1 MATIETKSD
10 KRIDPEWGLYPEDQI
25 NRDTNEA
32 SQESI
37 VLVINKLSLL
47 IEEEILAVL
56 PEYKEFT
63 YDEIVTWIRLNSYW
77 SGKDDMST
85 YHWIYP
91 VIPTMMSKLS
101 SPEIGHLIQSTRIVR
116 TVFQNSQR
124 INSPCCSNLPYAKQ
138 LDFALAV
145 AEIYKEGGIKP
156 DHDLPMLSFG
166 HLSV

>member
-1 MATIETKSD
+1 MATIEIKFD

-25 NRDTNEA
+25 NKDTNEA

-37 VLVINKLSLL
+37 AIAMNKLLLL

-77 SGKDDMST
+77 SGKDYVST
-85 YHWIYP
+85 YHYIYP
-91 VIPTMMSKLS
+91 VIPTMISKLPN
-101 SPEIGHLIQSTRIVR
+101 PEIGHLTQSTRIVR
-116 TVFQNSQR
+116 TVFQNRSLL
-124 INSPCCSNLPYAKQ
+124 SNPPYARQ

-145 AEIYKEGGIKP
+145 AEIYKESGIKP
-156 DHDLPMLSFG
+156 DFDLPMLSFG
-166 HLSV
+166 PLSV

>member
-1 MATIETKSD
+1 MATLEIKFD
-10 KRIDPEWGLYPEDQI
+10 RRIDPEWGLYPEDQI

-37 VLVINKLSLL
+37 VLVINKLPLL
-47 IEEEILAVL
+47 IEDEILAVL
-56 PEYKEFT
+56 PEYKDFT
-63 YDEIVTWIRLNSYW
+63 YDEIITWIRLNSYW

-91 VIPTMMSKLS
+91 VIPAMISKLPS
-101 SPEIGHLIQSTRIVR
+101 QNIGHVTQSTRIVR

-124 INSPCCSNLPYAKQ
+124 DGSIGCSNLPYAKQ

-145 AEIYKEGGIKP
+145 AKIYKEAGIKP

-166 HLSV
+166 RLSV